1 VYAPSTAV
9 LLPGSI
15 ETATK
20 DIPAATMKL
29 LISTNYTTQQ
39 RNSNQN
45 NQQYCFAH
53 LLFLRAVTYGLMY
66 TLPHTVRQ
74 RSAHDPPASL
84 APLPEDGVNLG
95 GHALHFVSLRRTVM
109 RSVPPMVDFT
119 MMDPTQPHYI

>member
-53 LLFLRAVTYGLMY
+53 LLFL
-66 TLPHTVRQ
+66 
-74 RSAHDPPASL
+74 
-84 APLPEDGVNLG
+84 
-95 GHALHFVSLRRTVM
+95 
-109 RSVPPMVDFT
+109 
-119 MMDPTQPHYI
+119 